1 MVVKS
6 AFERCHFDWMYS
18 VAPWIAFLWRDP
30 LQRHWAAINLI
41 LRRLLTIC
49 TGPSLFFLG
58 EKSGFKDPLHLG
70 HLQSSIVTICAPVAD
85 RQRRSPSGWYTCKNL
100 ADLCAL
106 YSACYSVLLPFPIIF
121 IFLLFLILS
130 SSCKVTRDE
139 KQKGGKEASV
149 VYVPFSLPC
158 KKKKKKAFS
167 TRLEW

>member
-1 MVVKS
+1 MPFWLDVFCAS
-6 AFERCHFDWMYS
+6 LDCFPLERPSSKALGSHKPYIEETVND
-18 VAPWIAFLWRDP
+18 
-30 LQRHWAAINLI
+30 
-41 LRRLLTIC
+41 LRWTR
-49 TGPSLFFLG
+49 PFLFFFSG

-139 KQKGGKEASV
+139 KQKKGRGRRQSFMFHFLSPA
-149 VYVPFSLPC
+149 
-158 KKKKKKAFS
+158 KKKKKIAFS